1 MDGFDD
7 DVELGGL
14 AGLLEVGQQLLEFLH
29 VCLADG
35 CVGLQFDLPDLD
47 SHVVVVVAGAV
58 VRAGLAGIRPGA
70 GVITR
75 WRGQIIWSAN
85 SAAAPGQVR
94 VRLPGAEPGINP
106 AEGGTMDFYTRSLD
120 YNRNID

>member
-1 MDGFDD
+1 MQVSRLLSASQLVLKHLDVVYCLDD
-7 DVELGGL
+7 DVELGEL

-29 VCLADG
+29 VGLADG

-75 WRGQIIWSAN
+75 WRGQIIWSASKQRR
-85 SAAAPGQVR
+85 SAR
-94 VRLPGAEPGINP
+94 PGASQTAGSR
-106 AEGGTMDFYTRSLD
+106 AKD
-120 YNRNID
+120 